1 MTGGAPRIVTLGEA
15 LVSLRSVGPLTIGGP
30 LSMHAAGAELNVAVA
45 LARLGYASSWGGV
58 LGDDELGE
66 FILRSLAAERVDT
79 THVRRDTRPTAIMF
93 LEARTPEV
101 SRIFYHRKDS
111 AGARLSPHDVDRLLD
126 RDLAWLHLTGITPA
140 LSEGARAAVLHA
152 AQTCRR
158 RSVPFSVDVNFRSK
172 LWSEQEAAEVLPW
185 LTEGAEV
192 VIGSP
197 EELALAAPAGK
208 TLEAAAEELLA
219 SGVGEVVAKLG
230 AAGARAFTGRHVLD
244 APAFPVRAVDTV
256 GAGDA
261 FTAGYLSARL
271 DGEDVAARLRRGCLL
286 GAFAVGHLG
295 DWEGLP
301 RRDELDLLDRG
312 PGETHR

>member
-1 MTGGAPRIVTLGEA
+1 MTGPWGAVATLGEA
-15 LVSLRSVGPLTIGGP
+15 LVSLRSSGPLAIGGA
-30 LSMHAAGAELNVAVA
+30 LTMHAAGAELNVAVA
-45 LARLGYASSWGGV
+45 LARLGHPASWGGV

-79 THVRRDTRPTAIMF
+79 AHVRRDSRPTGIMF

-101 SRIFYHRKDS
+101 SRVFYHRSGS
-111 AGARLSPHDVDRLLD
+111 AGARLTPHDVDRLLD

-140 LSEGARAAVLHA
+140 LSESARAAVLHA

-158 RSVPFSVDVNFRSK
+158 RSVAFSVDVNFRSK
-172 LWSEQEAAEVLPW
+172 LWSAEEASEVLPW
-185 LTEGAEV
+185 LIEGADV

-197 EELALAAPAGK
+197 EELALAAPEGK
-208 TLEAAAEELLA
+208 TLEAAAAELLG

-230 AAGARAFTGRHVLD
+230 AEGARAYTEAGTVN
-244 APAFPVRAVDTV
+244 APAFPVTAVDTV

-271 DGEDVAARLRRGCLL
+271 DGEDLAGRLRRGCLL
-286 GAFAVGHLG
+286 GAFAVGHRG

-301 RRDELDLLDRG
+301 RRDELALLDLG
-312 PGETHR
+312 DGETHR